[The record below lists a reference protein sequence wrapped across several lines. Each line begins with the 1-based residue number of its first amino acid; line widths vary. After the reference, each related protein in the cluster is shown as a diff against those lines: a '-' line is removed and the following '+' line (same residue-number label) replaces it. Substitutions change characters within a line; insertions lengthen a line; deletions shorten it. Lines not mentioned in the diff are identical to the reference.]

1 MVEVPWSLPRRVL
14 VFGDSNTWGFVS
26 DPDTGEPSR
35 LPDTE
40 RWPGI
45 LQDVLGGGVQ
55 VLVDAIPGRRTDL
68 DADTEL
74 PVVGDVAPSSLNG
87 LAHAEAAGL
96 SQSPLDL
103 VIVMLGTNDLAV
115 VPPRH
120 SEAIAQACVDV
131 AEALVRGATAFTP
144 GRVPQV
150 LLVCPPPLGG
160 DGIAGPDVPDV
171 PDVPGWSAVWQASRE
186 LAPAMQ
192 RVAAAAGLHAFDA
205 GSATPTSGPDLVHL
219 DVDDHRRLGSALAE
233 RVRRLLPDVPGPSD
247 LSDLSDLSD
256 R

>member
-14 VFGDSNTWGFVS
+14 AFGDSNTWGFVAGPGS
-26 DPDTGEPSR
+26 GGPSR
-35 LPDTE
+35 LPDTD

-45 LQDVLGGGVQ
+45 LQASLGSGVQ

-68 DADTEL
+68 DADTDL
-74 PVVGDVAPSSLNG
+74 PIVDSVAPSALNG
-87 LAHAEAAGL
+87 LTHAEAAGL
-96 SQSPLDL
+96 SQAPLDL
-103 VIVMLGTNDLAV
+103 VIVMLGTNDLAID
-115 VPPRH
+115 PPRPL
-120 SEAIAQACVDV
+120 EAIAQGCARV
-131 AEALVRGATAFTP
+131 ANALVRGATAFTP
-144 GRVPQV
+144 DRVPQT

-160 DGIAGPDVPDV
+160 DGSARA
-171 PDVPGWSAVWQASRE
+171 DVPGWREIWQASRD

-192 RVAAAAGLHAFDA
+192 HVARRSGLHAFDA

-233 RVRRLLPDVPGPSD
+233 HVRRLLPD
-247 LSDLSDLSD
+247 